1 MTNLQAA
8 FNDPQTLVAFT
19 VAGDPNIDKSIEY
32 VVAMAN
38 AGADVIELGILFS
51 DPIADGPVIQK
62 AGLRAFDAGIDT
74 DKIFAMVSEIRQQT
88 DVPLVFLSYL
98 NKLFDYGYDAFFT
111 ECENRGVSGV
121 VIPDLS
127 FEERGELEGAA
138 QAHNVAIIPLVAPT
152 SGHRIAKI
160 VAGSTG
166 FIYLVS
172 SLGITGVRDDNQMS
186 ADLNQLVTEI
196 KKYTDAPVAV
206 GFGIHT
212 EQQVTQMNQIADGAI
227 IGSGIVK
234 LIEEDPENA
243 TDKIV
248 AYVKAIKA

>member
-8 FNDPQTLVAFT
+8 FNDPKTLVAFT

-38 AGADVIELGILFS
+38 AGADVVELGIPFS

-62 AGLRAFDAGIDT
+62 AGLRAFADGIT
-74 DKIFAMVSEIRQQT
+74 TEKIFAMVKKIREQT

-98 NKLFDYGYDAFFT
+98 NKLFDYGYEAFFAA
-111 ECENRGVSGV
+111 CETTGVSGV
-121 VIPDLS
+121 VIPDLP
-127 FEERGELEGAA
+127 FEERGELADAA
-138 QAHNVAIIPLVAPT
+138 TAHNVAIVPLVAPT
-152 SGHRIAKI
+152 SGHRIQKI
-160 VAGSTG
+160 VEGSTG

-172 SLGITGVRDDNQMS
+172 SLGITGVRDNNQM
-186 ADLNQLVTEI
+186 ATDLGGMVTEI

-212 EQQVTQMNQIADGAI
+212 PEQVAEMNDIADGAI

-248 AYVKAIKA
+248 DYVKAIKA

>member
-38 AGADVIELGILFS
+38 AGADVIELGIPFS

-98 NKLFDYGYDAFFT
+98 NKLFDYGY
-111 ECENRGVSGV
+111 EV
-121 VIPDLS
+121 
-127 FEERGELEGAA
+127 
-138 QAHNVAIIPLVAPT
+138 
-152 SGHRIAKI
+152 
-160 VAGSTG
+160 GS
-166 FIYLVS
+166 
-172 SLGITGVRDDNQMS
+172 
-186 ADLNQLVTEI
+186 
-196 KKYTDAPVAV
+196 
-206 GFGIHT
+206 
-212 EQQVTQMNQIADGAI
+212 
-227 IGSGIVK
+227 
-234 LIEEDPENA
+234 
-243 TDKIV
+243 
-248 AYVKAIKA
+248 

>member
-1 MTNLQAA
+1 MTSLKEA
-8 FNDPQTLVAFT
+8 FSKEKTFVAFT

-32 VVAMAN
+32 TVALAN
-38 AGADVIELGILFS
+38 AGADVIELGIPFS

-74 DKIFAMVSEIRQQT
+74 DKIFDMVSRIREQT

-98 NKLFDYGYDAFFT
+98 NKLYDYGYEEFFT

-121 VIPDLS
+121 VIPDLP
-127 FEERGELEGAA
+127 FEERGEVDEQAT
-138 QAHNVAIIPLVAPT
+138 AHNVSIIPLVAPT
-152 SGHRIAKI
+152 SGDRVKKI
-160 VAGSTG
+160 VEDSTG

-172 SLGITGVRDDNQMS
+172 SLGITGVRDNNQM
-186 ADLNQLVTEI
+186 AGDLSETVAKIRE
-196 KKYTDAPVAV
+196 YTDTPVAV

-212 EQQVTQMNQIADGAI
+212 PEQVTEMNRIADGAI

-234 LIEEDPENA
+234 LIEADPDNA
-243 TDKIV
+243 TDSIEE
-248 AYVKAIKA
+248 YVRNIKA